1 MGDYNVEVT
10 ESSMQEF
17 RESYFLENMV
27 KKPTWFKNHA
37 QPTCVDLIIRNK
49 PGMFQN
55 AKTYEAGLSDF
66 HKLVVNTMKLT
77 HKKKPPLIIKYRD
90 IKFKSILKIPYIKN
104 LPIIPSQIIMVFKK
118 YF

>member
-37 QPTCVDLIIRNK
+37 
-49 PGMFQN
+49 
-55 AKTYEAGLSDF
+55 
-66 HKLVVNTMKLT
+66 
-77 HKKKPPLIIKYRD
+77 
-90 IKFKSILKIPYIKN
+90 
-104 LPIIPSQIIMVFKK
+104 
-118 YF
+118 

>member
-27 KKPTWFKNHA
+27 KKTTWFKNHA
-37 QPTCVDLIIRNK
+37 QPTCINLIIRNK

-55 AKTYEAGLSDF
+55 GKTYETGLSDF
-66 HKLVVNTMKLT
+66 HELVVSKMKLT
-77 HKKKPPLIIKYRD
+77 DKKRRPLIIKYRD
-90 IKFKSILKIPYIKN
+90 Y
-104 LPIIPSQIIMVFKK
+104 QI
-118 YF
+118 